1 MNAMDFPHNPQPSR
15 RLSRLPRAHLG
26 NPVNARKDSNGHWFL
41 SPSANLAAHV
51 ARAVQFQKAVFQGRF
66 IGHGAQHQVIAT
78 AIAVEGIGSTE
89 ELQRFLDASTK
100 PVQIGDAVAVCWT
113 AADGRL
119 DRRFLHPCTR
129 LALTKLQGAVDWKP
143 ELVTFDA
150 IVGMKRSRR
159 ERGVAPLPDV
169 AGLLLDMVGWHF
181 VSLPA
186 SLFLHVMRVAPAAV
200 LPDRVYARKISG
212 RPLAQESAR
221 ADDDQVADTARAH
234 VLDAVF
240 NADRRSGAW
249 LISELRGIGAEHTGK
264 SRPDARRDW
273 LKELIPLAENLVHA
287 GPVAAALFGWL
298 IHMLTAGT
306 PRESNPSP
314 VTIHAYFTAVAMDLL
329 QEIGDCPDGFLHLS
343 AEEFSS
349 MYERI
354 HKRKSSSSQVAAA
367 LNSFHFF
374 LVEEFGVLPVR
385 NLVAALAPLM
395 PRANVLWSHEAS
407 TVRAWLRKDT
417 SDERLA
423 GQVRLAFELGL
434 HLHLRI
440 GEIFGLRVGS
450 IRQYPG
456 ADMEVEIVRGPRERS
471 LKSRAA
477 RRIVPVRDNELAA
490 ILGEWV
496 ARRAAEAALP
506 EDFLFGDPH
515 EPDRIYRYGATYV
528 GLSRLLKAAS
538 GDPGMSP
545 HALRHGV
552 SAKIEHAL
560 MAAPTNIEINP
571 LDMITAEMGHV
582 SIQTDLHSYFH
593 QPERPLRHWIDSG
606 IALRQFSYRTLAWLT
621 GMSEAAL
628 RQKVSRFPGAR
639 DVAVREI
646 LARSSMQHPAAPVE
660 ARFVAAD
667 PPAVVQ
673 LGANRVFSVRSV
685 GHVLADLAA
694 GMPVSAVALRNGVD
708 SHQVTRIAALAV
720 EAFTRLHPR
729 KRRWRELEQEDP
741 VLLLQQRESAEMTAC
756 FPRLRQAKV
765 EGLLQYISDHADS
778 SFVTDALSSWR
789 ACAEG
794 RFLSLEAPRLTWPLI
809 ALLQASGISLVQLAV
824 RAASPPNRE
833 SVNAGRLAGNGIP
846 HALAEVF
853 DNIFGGQPQVELV
866 ASRRGRP
873 QTYLLIS
880 GGANDGERCVQ
891 NAAASMH
898 AVHAAMVCLSVF
910 LGMRMGDMGKDVVN
924 VVDGGPQHV

>member
-1 MNAMDFPHNPQPSR
+1 MNFSLNPQPPR
-15 RLSRLPRAHLG
+15 RVFPQTRAHLG
-26 NPVNARKDSNGHWFL
+26 NPVNARKDSNGHWL
-41 SPSANLAAHV
+41 LAPSANLAAYV
-51 ARAVQFQKAVFQGRF
+51 ARAVQFQEAVFQGGF

-89 ELQRFLDASTK
+89 ELQRFLDASTR
-100 PVQIGDAVAVCWT
+100 PVQIGDVVAVCWT
-113 AADGRL
+113 AADDRL
-119 DRRFLHPCTR
+119 DRRFLQPCTR
-129 LALTKLQGAVDWKP
+129 LALAKLQGALDWKS
-143 ELVTFDA
+143 ELAAFDA
-150 IVGMKRSRR
+150 IMGTKRSRR
-159 ERGVAPLPDV
+159 ERGIASLPNV
-169 AGLLLDMVGWHF
+169 TGLLLDMAAWHF

-186 SLFLHVMRVAPAAV
+186 PLFLHVTRVAPAAV
-200 LPDRVYARKISG
+200 LPDCVYARKISG
-212 RPLAQESAR
+212 RPLAQETAR

-249 LISELRGIGAEHTGK
+249 LISELRAIGAEQTRK

-273 LKELIPLAENLVHA
+273 LKSLIPIAENLAHA
-287 GPVAAALFGWL
+287 GPAAAALFGWQ
-298 IHMLTAGT
+298 IHMLTVGT

-314 VTIHAYFTAVAMDLL
+314 VTIHAYFSAVATDLL
-329 QEIGDCPDGFLHLS
+329 QEMGDCPDGFLHLS

-354 HKRKSSSSQVAAA
+354 HKSKPSSSQVTAA
-367 LNSFHFF
+367 LNSFHFY
-374 LVEEFGVLPVR
+374 LIEEFGVPPVR
-385 NLVAALAPLM
+385 NLVASVAPLM

-407 TVRAWLRKDT
+407 TVRAWLGKDT

-440 GEIFGLRVGS
+440 GEILGLRVGS
-450 IRQYPG
+450 IRQYSG
-456 ADMEVEIVRGPRERS
+456 SEMEVEIVCGLRERS
-471 LKSRAA
+471 LKSRAS
-477 RRIVPVRDNELAA
+477 RRIVQVGDNELAG

-496 ARRAAEAALP
+496 GRRATEAALP

-560 MAAPTNIEINP
+560 MADLTSIEINP
-571 LDMITAEMGHV
+571 LDMIAAEMGHV

-593 QPERPLRHWIDSG
+593 QPERPLRHWIDRG
-606 IALRQFSYRTLAWLT
+606 IAQRQFNYRTLAWLT
-621 GMSEAAL
+621 GMSEATL

-646 LARSSMQHPAAPVE
+646 LARSSGQHPAAPVE
-660 ARFVAAD
+660 AVFSGGD

-694 GMPVSAVALRNGVD
+694 GMPVNAVALRNGVD
-708 SHQVTRIAALAV
+708 SYLVTRIAALAV
-720 EAFTRLHPR
+720 EAFTRLYPT
-729 KRRWRELEQEDP
+729 KRRWRALEQEDP
-741 VLLLQQRESAEMTAC
+741 VLLLQQPESAEMTAC
-756 FPRLRQAKV
+756 FPRLGQAKV
-765 EGLLQYISDHADS
+765 ERLLQYISDRPDS
-778 SFVTDALSSWR
+778 PTVTAALSSWR
-789 ACAEG
+789 GCAEG
-794 RFLSLEAPRLTWPLI
+794 RFVSLEAPRLAWPLI
-809 ALLQASGISLVQLAV
+809 VLLQASGISLVQLAV
-824 RAASPPNRE
+824 RAASSPNRE
-833 SVNAGRLAGNGIP
+833 SVNAGGLAANGIP

-853 DNIFGGQPQVELV
+853 DSIFGGQPQVELV

-873 QTYLLIS
+873 RIYLLIT
-880 GGANDGERCVQ
+880 GGTNDGERCVQ

-898 AVHAAMVCLSVF
+898 ALHAAMVCLSVF
-910 LGMRMGDMGKDVVN
+910 RGMRTGDRGNDVVN
-924 VVDGGPQHV
+924 TMKGGPQHA